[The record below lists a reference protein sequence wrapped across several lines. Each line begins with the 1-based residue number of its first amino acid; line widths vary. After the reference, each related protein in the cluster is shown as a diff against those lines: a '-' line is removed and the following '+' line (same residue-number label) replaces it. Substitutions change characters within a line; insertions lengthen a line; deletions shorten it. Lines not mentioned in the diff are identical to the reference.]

1 MAFFSGFIIGL
12 MVGVILMCLLAIIE
26 DEDEDEDLE
35 IELEEVKK
43 QK

>member
-26 DEDEDEDLE
+26 DDDD
-35 IELEEVKK
+35 ELEMYVEEEKDD
-43 QK
+43 

>member
-26 DEDEDEDLE
+26 DEDD
-35 IELEEVKK
+35 ELEMYVEEEKDD
-43 QK
+43 

>member
-26 DEDEDEDLE
+26 DDDDELE
-35 IELEEVKK
+35 IDIEGEVKSD
-43 QK
+43 

>member
-26 DEDEDEDLE
+26 DEDEDLE

>member
-26 DEDEDEDLE
+26 DDD
-35 IELEEVKK
+35 ELEMYVEEEKDD
-43 QK
+43 

>member
-26 DEDEDEDLE
+26 DNDD
-35 IELEEVKK
+35 ELEMYVEEEKDD
-43 QK
+43 

>member
-26 DEDEDEDLE
+26 DEDEDLE
-35 IELEEVKK
+35 IELEEVKE

>member
-12 MVGVILMCLLAIIE
+12 MIGVILMCLLAIIE
-26 DEDEDEDLE
+26 DEDEDLE

-43 QK
+43 

>member
-12 MVGVILMCLLAIIE
+12 MIGVILMCLLAII
-26 DEDEDEDLE
+26 EDEDEDLE